1 MDFYDVT
8 APIYQALEITERYFR
23 ATRENPSKAQQRAT
37 EHMIT
42 LFNHGERRP
51 LALANRAI
59 AEVEREKQVQPAARG
74 RYDGAA

>member
-8 APIYQALEITERYFR
+8 APLYQALEITERYFR
-23 ATRENPSKAQQRAT
+23 ATRENPSKAQQ

-59 AEVEREKQVQPAARG
+59 AEVEREKQAQPAARG
-74 RYDGAA
+74 RK

>member
-8 APIYQALEITERYFR
+8 APLYQALEITERYFR
-23 ATRENPSKAQQRAT
+23 ATRENPSKAQQ
-37 EHMIT
+37 EDMIT

-59 AEVEREKQVQPAARG
+59 AEVEREKQAQPAARG
-74 RYDGAA
+74 RK